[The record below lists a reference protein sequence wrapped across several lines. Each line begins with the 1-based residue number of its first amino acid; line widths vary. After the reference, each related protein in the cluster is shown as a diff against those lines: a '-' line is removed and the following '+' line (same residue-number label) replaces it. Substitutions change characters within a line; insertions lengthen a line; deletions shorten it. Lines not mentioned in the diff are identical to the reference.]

1 MKKLILFSFL
11 FAVTGSSHAANSL
24 SAPLNKPSDYRLAL
38 ISEYPNPNDP
48 ALEELFDYF
57 RKNVKYPTELR
68 RDNVQ
73 THMVVFVQVDDSG
86 KGSVVEIIGENH
98 EGFSGQIIALIEKY
112 PNKWGES
119 YFGKKVGM
127 PFIFQKHKGKEIV
140 PPSLKNASFDE
151 LLTPITVTGYDAVR

>member
-1 MKKLILFSFL
+1 MKMLILFSCLCAAIGSIHSVDSL
-11 FAVTGSSHAANSL
+11 FTPQSDS
-24 SAPLNKPSDYRLAL
+24 SDYQFAL
-38 ISEYPNPNDP
+38 LSEDPNPNDP

-98 EGFSGQIIALIEKY
+98 EGFSGQIVALIEKY